1 MIEELEMI
9 TTEELQFLQL
19 RLLNSSPSGP
29 VELDPCSRIVDF
41 NLFLRSHI
49 SIVAFQ
55 KKNPRYRPYL
65 QRLELVLNIINSK
78 NYEIT
83 EDHRNNK

>member
-1 MIEELEMI
+1 MIPKVDMI

-19 RLLNSSPSGP
+19 RLLNSRPSGP

-41 NLFLRSHI
+41 SLFLRSHI
-49 SIVAFQ
+49 SIVMFQ

-65 QRLELVLNIINSK
+65 ERLEFVLNIINFK

-83 EDHRNNK
+83 EDQCNNK

>member
-1 MIEELEMI
+1 MIEKVEMI

-19 RLLNSSPSGP
+19 RLLNSGSSGLIK
-29 VELDPCSRIVDF
+29 LDPCSRIVDF
-41 NLFLRSHI
+41 PLFLQSHV
-49 SIVAFQ
+49 SIVMFQ
-55 KKNPRYRPYL
+55 RKNQRYRPYL
-65 QRLELVLNIINSK
+65 ERLELVLNIINSK